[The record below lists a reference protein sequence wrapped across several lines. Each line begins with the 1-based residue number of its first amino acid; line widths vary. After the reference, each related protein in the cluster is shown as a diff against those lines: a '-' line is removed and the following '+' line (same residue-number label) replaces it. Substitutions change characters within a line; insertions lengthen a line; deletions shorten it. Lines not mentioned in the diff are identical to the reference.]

1 MADGM
6 DDLVTKT
13 SKLDLEKEDKKE
25 DKDFYG
31 LQGLDPDTSVLYRV
45 CRYDQDTDNDILCKA
60 KPGSKEADRTVN
72 QHINSGSRLASQ
84 FISSTVSPEVA
95 LQWAFYTKETPKDV
109 KLRPNGPHPIIIID
123 LSKMEG
129 MQELKD
135 LINLTNNEVQE
146 HFVKGKPQI
155 NRVKSSKE
163 VLFQWRIPKK
173 NYIIKTDGC
182 RTWFVEENVFELWKN
197 PTQPRLK

>member
-146 HFVKGKPQI
+146 HFVKGTPQI

>member
-13 SKLDLEKEDKKE
+13 SKLAIKKRDEIE

-31 LQGLDPDTSVLYRV
+31 LQGLNPDTVLYRV

-60 KPGSKEADRTVN
+60 KPGSKEAERTVN
-72 QHINSGSRLASQ
+72 QHINSGSRLASR

-95 LQWAFYTKETPKDV
+95 LQWAFYAKETPNDV
-109 KLRPNGPHPIIIID
+109 KLRPNGPQPIIIIY
-123 LSKMEG
+123 LSKMKG
-129 MQELKD
+129 MQELKN
-135 LINLTNNEVQE
+135 LINLTNKEVRE
-146 HFVKGKPQI
+146 HFVKGITQI
-155 NRVKSSKE
+155 NRVKSSQE

-173 NYIIKTDGC
+173 NVIKKRDGC
-182 RTWFVEENVFELWKN
+182 LEVTVFELWKN
-197 PTQPRLK
+197 PPRPQLK

>member
-1 MADGM
+1 MADGI
-6 DDLVTKT
+6 DDLVAKT
-13 SKLDLEKEDKKE
+13 SKLAIEERVKKE

-31 LQGLDPDTSVLYRV
+31 LQGLNPDTVLYRV

-60 KPGSKEADRTVN
+60 KRGSKEAERTVN
-72 QHINSGSRLASQ
+72 QHINSGSRLASR
-84 FISSTVSPEVA
+84 FISSTVSRKVA
-95 LQWAFYTKETPKDV
+95 LQWAFYTKETTKDV

-123 LSKMEG
+123 LSKMKG

-155 NRVKSSKE
+155 NRVKSSQE

-173 NYIIKTDGC
+173 NFIKKRDGC
-182 RTWFVEENVFELWKN
+182 RTSLVEENVFELWKN
-197 PTQPRLK
+197 PPQPRLK